1 MTAPATTASSP
12 PAVTH
17 GAALTFE
24 TVESYDGAAAPLRLR
39 RREATLLRVIAGVV
53 RLTVGDDERV
63 LHTGDEAI
71 VRAGRPHRIAGVGG
85 EALCVMGFRTAPLP

>member
-1 MTAPATTASSP
+1 MTAPATTASTP

-24 TVESYDGAAAPLRLR
+24 TVGRYDGASAPLRLR
-39 RREATLLRVIAGVV
+39 PDEATLLRVIAGVV
-53 RLTVGDDERV
+53 RLTVGDDERL

-71 VRAGRPHRIAGVGG
+71 VPAGRPHWIAGIGG
-85 EALCVMGFRTAPLP
+85 EARCVMGFRTAPLP